1 MEPSLVGIGF
11 THGSTAPSWGSPAGE
26 GHSAQSI
33 GALTQRLS
41 GGKGGQ
47 RLSLGVV
54 RPQLPFS
61 QRKIFYGWWMV
72 AGGALIQVLIGGLM
86 FQSFGFYVNRLEDE
100 FEWSKTTFSLAFAM
114 TRIESG
120 LLGPLQGWA
129 IDRYGPRIMIRIGI
143 TTTALGFLLFSQINS
158 VTTFFLTF
166 FLIAVGASMAG
177 FVTLVVAIVN
187 WFQKKRSLALGLMS
201 AGFAVGG
208 FMAPLVVF
216 SMNEI
221 GWRNTS
227 IATGVLIFV
236 VGQIIATFIYHRP
249 EDRGETIDGEPAPE
263 TMAAARGSG
272 PVVIPA
278 NEDFTTGE
286 ALRAPTFWFISIGHA
301 GAVLIIGALMVHLVE
316 HLEDL
321 GHSAYTAAFVILLMT
336 VFQFV
341 GQVGGGY
348 LGDRLNKRV
357 MLVACM
363 VGHVVAL
370 LLVTF
375 AVGFWMIVL
384 FAVLNG
390 LAWGTRG
397 PMQQALRADYFGRTA
412 FGKIMGFSSLI
423 VMTGMMAGP
432 IIAGAMADAFGT
444 YERGFTVLA
453 VIAALGIVFFAMAGP
468 PQRPTGPP
476 WYEKYALARRL
487 TPGRRWA

>member
-1 MEPSLVGIGF
+1 M
-11 THGSTAPSWGSPAGE
+11 
-26 GHSAQSI
+26 
-33 GALTQRLS
+33 
-41 GGKGGQ
+41 
-47 RLSLGVV
+47 
-54 RPQLPFS
+54 
-61 QRKIFYGWWMV
+61 
-72 AGGALIQVLIGGLM
+72 LIGGLM

-357 MLVACM
+357 MLAACM

-375 AVGFWMIVL
+375 RGGVLDDRALRGAQRAGVGHARTDAAGAAGGL
-384 FAVLNG
+384 LRANG
-390 LAWGTRG
+390 LRQDHGLLLAHRDDGDDGRADHRG
-397 PMQQALRADYFGRTA
+397 RHGGRVRDLRAWFHRVGRGRGAGNRLLRDGGSAAAADRSPLVRAVRVGPASQPAESTGVTA
-412 FGKIMGFSSLI
+412 A
-423 VMTGMMAGP
+423 AG
-432 IIAGAMADAFGT
+432 GG
-444 YERGFTVLA
+444 
-453 VIAALGIVFFAMAGP
+453 
-468 PQRPTGPP
+468 
-476 WYEKYALARRL
+476 
-487 TPGRRWA
+487 